1 MANRRITEFPA
12 IAANEIVDQ
21 DVMTLVHVFE
31 VDPSLR
37 NKKITFSQ
45 FRDYLDLYYAPGS
58 GALISGNVTITGN
71 LTVGGNSSFNTVTAS
86 GLSTFSGIVVQN
98 NATVSGTIS
107 GTTVT
112 GTFVQ
117 GSQVNAVTGTFTTLA
132 TGATAS
138 FPTGNFT
145 SLTGTTT
152 SCVSAFFTNGT
163 FTNVTG
169 TTFTGTTVVPH
180 QRQQPGPN
188 APWSAPV
195 PSWIPYSYVLSLT
208 AIKRT
213 SKTAHT
219 G

>member
-1 MANRRITEFPA
+1 VANRRITEFPA

-152 SCVSAFFTNGT
+152 SGVSAFLQMARLPTSL
-163 FTNVTG
+163 VLRSQEQPLLQPL
-169 TTFTGTTVVPH
+169 VRSRSWE
-180 QRQQPGPN
+180 RQFLT
-188 APWSAPV
+188 SAGIYLLQV
-195 PSWIPYSYVLSLT
+195 D
-208 AIKRT
+208 
-213 SKTAHT
+213 
-219 G
+219 